1 MVVVIGIALLVAFVL
16 AIFDPYKGL
25 LGLLGVAIIQPGEL
39 YSIFDT
45 LHVERMLALL
55 VLVSLFLHG
64 KKLAFPKMTRRV
76 LGFWLAMFL
85 SIPFSWWISGTF
97 TFTFDFGRI
106 IIFHLLI
113 VALVDNDQRFKAF
126 VIEFALL
133 LGWLAGSSVWGYYHG
148 AYTFAMGIERA
159 SGLTS
164 SGGDPNSLGL
174 TLVSGLP
181 LPLLLFFKG
190 KGTSRWL
197 GLASAVI
204 AVYGV
209 LLTGSRTSFFALLF
223 LGMCFVFSRKKNLL
237 LLPVLVVLLAG
248 IWTVLPL
255 EYQQRYMSVENRK
268 TDESYLNRLLAWRA
282 GWMMFKDRPITGV
295 GAGQFA
301 YANGAKYWPDKRHP
315 IWLQPHSLYIQ
326 VMAELG
332 IIGII
337 AFLMFLITL
346 LRTNLKLSRRLRSMT
361 SFSPLTQYFPLVCTL
376 SVWVLLFAGYSGHN
390 LYRNTWYMLA
400 AMTGALALQ
409 LERQP
414 EQQQSPTAREEPRPA
429 EGFLEPAESL
439 SAYSSGL

>member
-16 AIFDPYKGL
+16 AVVDPYKGL
-25 LGLLGVAIIQPGEL
+25 LGLLGVIIIQPGEL

-55 VLVSLFLHG
+55 VLASMFLHG

-76 LGFWLAMFL
+76 LGFWLAMAL

-97 TFTFDFGRI
+97 SFTFDFGRI
-106 IIFHLLI
+106 VIFHLLI

-126 VIEFALL
+126 VTEFALL
-133 LGWLAGSSVWGYYHG
+133 VGWLAASSVWGYYHG

-181 LPLLLFFKG
+181 FMLLLLFKG
-190 KGTSRWL
+190 KGKARII
-197 GLASAVI
+197 GLATAGI

-209 LLTGSRTSFFALLF
+209 LLTGSRTSFFGLLF

-248 IWTVLPL
+248 IWTILPL
-255 EYQQRYMSVENRK
+255 EYKQRYMSVENRK
-268 TDESYLNRLLAWRA
+268 TDASYLNRLLAWRA
-282 GWMMFKDRPITGV
+282 GWMMFKDQPITGV

-326 VMAELG
+326 LMAELG

-337 AFLMFLITL
+337 AFVAFLTTL
-346 LRTNLKLSRRLRSMT
+346 VRTNMELSRRLRSMT
-361 SFSPLTQYFPLVCTL
+361 NLSALTQYFPLVCTL
-376 SVWVLLFAGYSGHN
+376 SVWVLMFAGYSGHN
-390 LYRNTWYMLA
+390 LYRNTWYILA

-414 EQQQSPTAREEPRPA
+414 NQPEPHTPQEESNPEEAFLQPT
-429 EGFLEPAESL
+429 SL
-439 SAYSSGL
+439 SACSDAL